1 MVSVQILY
9 VWPIIVLQHRIPR
22 YDNHHGHDDRYD
34 QYGQQGGNTKLF
46 VGNISRDIQEY
57 HIEGLFSIYGR
68 WADLFWI

>member
-9 VWPIIVLQHRIPR
+9 VWPTIVLQHKIPR
-22 YDNHHGHDDRYD
+22 YDNHRDHDH
-34 QYGQQGGNTKLF
+34 YGQQGGNTKLF

-68 WADLFWI
+68 WANTFEI